1 VLCGGLSIWS
11 HLGRQL
17 LTLTKRGASWRD
29 TAAGTSARLL
39 HHFVLNLLSHR
50 LERQIDILRRLCTGF
65 EEWHAELA
73 GELLSLFEG
82 DLASIRHVTLVA
94 HENLANTRLRV
105 LFNFVDPRPHIVKCF
120 SVCHVVDDDDALS
133 ASVVARSEGAEALL
147 PSCVPNLQ
155 LNHVVFVLHGLE
167 LEIDADRIEKVLIE
181 GVLGVAEQQA
191 RLAHS
196 TVPDDQHLEQVVIVL
211 VHLRH
216 GWLPCLSVCRLIG

>member
-1 VLCGGLSIWS
+1 MLCGGLSIWS

-29 TAAGTSARLL
+29 TATGTSARLL
-39 HHFVLNLLSHR
+39 HHFVLNLLCHG
-50 LERQIDILRRLCTGF
+50 LERQIDILRRLCTSF

-105 LFNFVDPRPHIVKCF
+105 LFNFVDPRSHIVECF

-133 ASVVARSEGAEALL
+133 AYQSQGESRVMVRSSFQHKYGVVEGYL
-147 PSCVPNLQ
+147 
-155 LNHVVFVLHGLE
+155 
-167 LEIDADRIEKVLIE
+167 
-181 GVLGVAEQQA
+181 
-191 RLAHS
+191 
-196 TVPDDQHLEQVVIVL
+196 VL
-211 VHLRH
+211 VAVGLYSTR
-216 GWLPCLSVCRLIG
+216 